1 MTFMLKTVHFLSGLP
16 RSGSTLLG
24 SLLSQNPSITATPT
38 SPLLDLLCYTN
49 ESLGKINASYT
60 FDFEGLSS
68 SVYKSL
74 IESFYGQ
81 YDTEVVFDKHRGWPR
96 NVIPARMFVSPKP
109 RILVTVRPISEIIT
123 SYIKLIVSNGQDDNF
138 VDNELRRM
146 RVPVS
151 TENRARVLWENYI
164 SDPYSSTKHGLEA
177 HRDCIHLVEY
187 DSLVGDP
194 GRVMD
199 GIYDFIGM
207 ERYGGHDF
215 DDIKNV
221 CAETKDKAWGL
232 EGLHDIRPRLGKT
245 SSKPSDVIGAF
256 LASFYDKY
264 NLT

>member
-1 MTFMLKTVHFLSGLP
+1 MVMMKTIHFLSGLP

-24 SLLSQNPSITATPT
+24 SLLSQNPQITATPT

-49 ESLGKINASYT
+49 ESLNKINSSYT

-81 YDTEVVFDKHRGWPR
+81 YKTDVVFDKHRGWPK
-96 NVIPARMFVSPKP
+96 NVVPAKMFVSQKP

-123 SYIKLIVSNGQDDNF
+123 SYIKLIVSNDQKDNF

-146 RVPVS
+146 GITVT
-151 TENRARVLWENYI
+151 TESRAKILWENYI
-164 SDPYSSTKHGLEA
+164 SDPYGSTKHGIENHA
-177 HRDCIHLVEY
+177 DCIHLVEY
-187 DSLVGDP
+187 ESLVVDP
-194 GRVMD
+194 KSVMD

-215 DDIKNV
+215 ERIENV
-221 CAETKDKAWGL
+221 CAETKDRAWGL
-232 EGLHDIRPRLGKT
+232 DGLHDIRPRLGKT
-245 SSKPSDVIGAF
+245 SSKPSDVIGGF
-256 LASFYDKY
+256 LSSFYDQY
-264 NLT
+264 NLK